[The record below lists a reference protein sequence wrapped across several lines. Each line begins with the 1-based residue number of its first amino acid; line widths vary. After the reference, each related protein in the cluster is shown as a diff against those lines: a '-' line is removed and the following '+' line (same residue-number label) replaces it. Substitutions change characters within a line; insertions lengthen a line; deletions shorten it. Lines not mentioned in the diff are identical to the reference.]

1 MEMKSSNYII
11 QVMDLNVN
19 GDYKTKYQQIQFE
32 LEGLWFNK
40 TDWQSWSWD
49 QGLAVIIF
57 ATDLSAWAGRY
68 DMLILATGNYLLR
81 PHISVSELTSN

>member
-32 LEGLWFNK
+32 KVYDLIKGA
-40 TDWQSWSWD
+40 
-49 QGLAVIIF
+49 GRAGVVIIIC
-57 ATDLSAWAGRY
+57 L
-68 DMLILATGNYLLR
+68 
-81 PHISVSELTSN
+81 

>member
-19 GDYKTKYQQIQFE
+19 GDHKTKYQQIQFE

-40 TDWQSWSWD
+40 TDWQSWD
-49 QGLAVIIF
+49 R
-57 ATDLSAWAGRY
+57 DC
-68 DMLILATGNYLLR
+68 LL
-81 PHISVSELTSN
+81 

>member
-40 TDWQSWSWD
+40 TDWQSWNWD
-49 QGLAVIIF
+49 
-57 ATDLSAWAGRY
+57 Y
-68 DMLILATGNYLLR
+68 
-81 PHISVSELTSN
+81 

>member
-40 TDWQSWSWD
+40 TDWQSWHWD
-49 QGLAVIIF
+49 DGLAGVIICYWF
-57 ATDLSAWAGRY
+57 VTLSWQIWYAN
-68 DMLILATGNYLLR
+68 TGDV
-81 PHISVSELTSN
+81 ITSWGLTSQSEN